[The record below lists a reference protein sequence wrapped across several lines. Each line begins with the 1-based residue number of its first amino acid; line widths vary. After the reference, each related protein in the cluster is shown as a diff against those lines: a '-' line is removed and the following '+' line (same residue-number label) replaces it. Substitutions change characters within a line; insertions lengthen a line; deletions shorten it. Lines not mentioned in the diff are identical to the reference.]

1 MTAAAVILA
10 LLILATFGGVAVVS
24 YADRPARGK
33 HARAADVP
41 EPAQLPA
48 AGRLPM
54 LPDEPRPLAWPQD
67 DPGQWWGVPPPQPSV
82 IEVITGPGTRIAET
96 SQLAL
101 NVLGRV
107 RDRLRELSPPP
118 AATFTAADPDA
129 TRTDMPVVPSAG
141 PPLDRAGL
149 IARYLP

>member
-1 MTAAAVILA
+1 MIAAAVICTA
-10 LLILATFGGVAVVS
+10 LILATTGGLLCVWGAE
-24 YADRPARGK
+24 RPARGK
-33 HARAADVP
+33 HSRRADVP
-41 EPAQLPA
+41 EAAPLPA
-48 AGRLPM
+48 AGQLPM

-82 IEVITGPGTRIAET
+82 IEVITGPGTRIAQT
-96 SQLAL
+96 SELVL

-118 AATFTAADPDA
+118 AATVTAADPDA

-141 PPLDRAGL
+141 PDLDRAEL

>member
-1 MTAAAVILA
+1 MIYLVI
-10 LLILATFGGVAVVS
+10 LLILALAGAAIVV
-24 YADRPARGK
+24 YLAERPAGGK
-33 HARAADVP
+33 HSRHAAVP
-41 EPAQLPA
+41 EPAPLPA
-48 AGRLPM
+48 AGRMPM
-54 LPDEPRPLAWPQD
+54 LPDEPP
-67 DPGQWWGVPPPQPSV
+67 QWWDVPPPQPPV

-129 TRTDMPVVPSAG
+129 TRTDMPVVPSG
-141 PPLDRAGL
+141 PDLDRAEL